1 MLWSEVVKTMVDIVR
16 GNQGLYLKKYAV
28 TGGRM
33 EVWGSIRVGV
43 GWLISFLLL
52 SGCASLPPN
61 SDREESYA
69 LVDTGDT
76 RLSRSLKQLE
86 QNNSNDGEYS
96 GAILLSDGID
106 AFAARI
112 ALAKEADRTI
122 DAQYYMIHGDLT
134 GALFGKQLIA
144 AADRGVKVRLLI
156 DDMDLEDRDEA
167 LSALGHHPNIELRI
181 FNPFSRKTLRMWQY
195 LSRLGSVTRRM
206 HNKSFTVD
214 NQVTV
219 VGGRNIGNEYFDADP
234 ELAFGDLDML
244 AVGPVVRDV
253 SKSFDEYWNS
263 PLAYPVDVLRPDLA
277 GTKNLDSS
285 RKKLVTYLEGDDVKN
300 YVNFLDEN
308 ELISRVKSGKE
319 KFEWGPAEV
328 LADNPEKLDSYRTT
342 EEYSMAPS
350 LSPFFEDLQKELLIF
365 SPYFVPGREGTK
377 GLCELRQRGVR
388 VRIFTNS
395 LASTDVGIV
404 HSGYVKYRRAL
415 LRAGVELY
423 EVNKKIDRVTRK
435 EKKGDTGGAK
445 ASLHAKSFVLDRKKV
460 FVGSLNLDPRS
471 IRENTEVGI
480 MLTSET
486 LAERMV
492 EGFDEVVNKAAFRL
506 ELKKDEQ
513 GLEYIIWHGMEDGK
527 ERTWSH
533 EPHTTFGRRF
543 LIHTLRFV
551 PFVES
556 QL

>member
-1 MLWSEVVKTMVDIVR
+1 MVVSSRLDAIFMR
-16 GNQGLYLKKYAV
+16 F
-28 TGGRM
+28 
-33 EVWGSIRVGV
+33 
-43 GWLISFLLL
+43 FLLVIFAL
-52 SGCASLPPN
+52 IFLLGGCATLPPN
-61 SDREESYA
+61 NHEEISIA
-69 LVDTGDT
+69 PTDTGNT
-76 RLSRSLKQLE
+76 TIGKRIALRIAENKQ
-86 QNNSNDGEYS
+86 GENKS
-96 GAILLSDGID
+96 GVILLGDGVD
-106 AFAARI
+106 AFAARV
-112 ALAKEADRTI
+112 ALAQGAERTI
-122 DAQYYMIHGDLT
+122 DAQYYMLHADLT
-134 GALFGKQLIA
+134 GALFTQQLIE

-156 DDMDLEDRDEA
+156 DDMDLENRDES
-167 LSALGHHPNIELRI
+167 LSALSHHPNIELRI
-181 FNPFSRKTLRMWQY
+181 FNPFSRKTLRLWQY
-195 LSRLGSVTRRM
+195 LSRLGKVTRRM

-219 VGGRNIGNEYFDADP
+219 VGGRNIGNEYFDANP

-277 GTKNLDSS
+277 GTKNLELS
-285 RKKLVTYLEGDDVKN
+285 RKKLKTYLEEDTVKN
-300 YVNFLDEN
+300 YVKLLGEN
-308 ELISRVKSGKE
+308 ELIPRVKSGKE

-328 LADNPEKLDSYRTT
+328 LADNPEKLESYKTT

-350 LSPFFEDLQKELLIF
+350 LSPFFKDLQKELLIF

-377 GLCELRQRGVR
+377 GLCELSQRGVR

-423 EVNKKIDRVTRK
+423 EVNKKIDRTTRR
-435 EKKGDTGGAK
+435 EKKGDIGGAK

-480 MLTSET
+480 MLTSENF
-486 LAERMV
+486 AERMAA
-492 EGFDEVVNKAAFRL
+492 GFDEVVNKAAFRL

-513 GLEYIIWHGMEDGK
+513 GLEYIIWHGMEAGK

-533 EPHTTFGRRF
+533 EPHTTFGRRL